1 MQSIKNAVFGGSSDT
16 TQSGQEPVSGQTGSG
31 TTSQPYDGGNVG
43 GTETFGAPPTES
55 NTTGSENIYGR
66 DRGGPTPGNE
76 GPHATSIANKLDP
89 RVDSD
94 GDGKPKS
101 GPTDYETTTGQGSSS
116 FSTGADTSTYSTGQ
130 SGTTGEYDDSTT
142 ARNTT
147 GFGSTGGYDTSTT
160 TRDTTDVSTTGG
172 YGSSTTTG
180 DTTDLGS
187 TGDYGSSTRTGDTTD
202 MGSRGDYDSSTTTR
216 DNADMSSN
224 TDSASRYTG
233 QADSTAGPSSSYS
246 QGVNT
251 SGGEPRPLHDTD
263 KTGVMQGQTN
273 DPKFSDEVQTSTN
286 DSSVADRGQDRGPT
300 GGFGAVEPS
309 VGADPSS
316 GQQQRQK
323 QQGGDRPLEEPSGE
337 EASAISK
344 EKQMTENAQAGGE
357 GSADGSHGPGSGAVK
372 HDQEDHSGAP
382 LGTVPHGGSE
392 EERKPHPGQEGGEK
406 SRGTGEQWVK
416 SSGLA
421 ADGGDFDATKPGAG
435 READRLLE
443 QKGIHRTDA
452 PGGGVTGDD
461 SSTVSLDSSGKP
473 SMGQKLMD
481 KLHMGKK

>member
-1 MQSIKNAVFGGSSDT
+1 
-16 TQSGQEPVSGQTGSG
+16 
-31 TTSQPYDGGNVG
+31 
-43 GTETFGAPPTES
+43 
-55 NTTGSENIYGR
+55 
-66 DRGGPTPGNE
+66 
-76 GPHATSIANKLDP
+76 
-89 RVDSD
+89 
-94 GDGKPKS
+94 
-101 GPTDYETTTGQGSSS
+101 
-116 FSTGADTSTYSTGQ
+116 
-130 SGTTGEYDDSTT
+130 
-142 ARNTT
+142 
-147 GFGSTGGYDTSTT
+147 
-160 TRDTTDVSTTGG
+160 
-172 YGSSTTTG
+172 
-180 DTTDLGS
+180 
-187 TGDYGSSTRTGDTTD
+187 
-202 MGSRGDYDSSTTTR
+202 
-216 DNADMSSN
+216 
-224 TDSASRYTG
+224 
-233 QADSTAGPSSSYS
+233 
-246 QGVNT
+246 
-251 SGGEPRPLHDTD
+251 
-263 KTGVMQGQTN
+263 MQGQTN

-435 READRLLE
+435 READRKSLTHCLQSTSLHASQIGCTNKDANHLCFLQQKGLLE